1 MRNNNI
7 IEQQENLYANA
18 KIAVTIP
25 CYNEAVTIEKVV
37 RDFTAILPQAT
48 IHVFDNN
55 SEDGSADLARKA
67 GAYVHHVRKRGKGHV
82 MQAIFDSIDTDILVV
97 VDGDDTYYAEDALRL
112 IEPILKGEADM
123 VVGNRLKSATDESM
137 SRLHQFGNRLILK
150 AVNFMFKTN
159 YKDILSGYRAISR
172 RFVKNVPL
180 LTSGFEIET
189 ELTLQALEREIEI
202 TEIPISY
209 RNRPEGSESKLKS
222 FHDGSRIIMTAA
234 IILRDHKPIR
244 LFGLISLL
252 CFLFAGIS
260 TALRILNYF
269 GITSLPNEVLTGTV
283 LIFSPLGIV
292 SLAIGLILCAVNTR
306 FRELNQLIDR
316 NKWSGP

>member
-1 MRNNNI
+1 
-7 IEQQENLYANA
+7 
-18 KIAVTIP
+18 
-25 CYNEAVTIEKVV
+25 
-37 RDFTAILPQAT
+37 
-48 IHVFDNN
+48 
-55 SEDGSADLARKA
+55 
-67 GAYVHHVRKRGKGHV
+67 
-82 MQAIFDSIDTDILVV
+82 
-97 VDGDDTYYAEDALRL
+97 
-112 IEPILKGEADM
+112 
-123 VVGNRLKSATDESM
+123 M

>member
-25 CYNEAVTIEKVV
+25 CYNEAVTIGKVV

-222 FHDGSRIIMTAA
+222 FHDGSRIIMTAS

-269 GITSLPNEVLTGTV
+269 GITSLPNEVLTGVV

>member
-1 MRNNNI
+1 MKNNNI

-222 FHDGSRIIMTAA
+222 FHDGSRIIMTAS

-252 CFLFAGIS
+252 CFLFAGIGS
-260 TALRILNYF
+260 ALRILNYF

>member
-1 MRNNNI
+1 MK
-7 IEQQENLYANA
+7 NLYVNA

-25 CYNEAVTIEKVV
+25 CYNEAVTIGKVV

-269 GITSLPNEVLTGTV
+269 GITSLPNEVLTGVV

>member
-1 MRNNNI
+1 MK
-7 IEQQENLYANA
+7 NLYVNA

-25 CYNEAVTIEKVV
+25 CYNEAVTIGKVV

-222 FHDGSRIIMTAA
+222 FHDGSRIIMTAS

-269 GITSLPNEVLTGTV
+269 GITSLPNEVLTGVV

>member
-67 GAYVHHVRKRGKGHV
+67 GACVHHVRKRGKGHV

>member
-1 MRNNNI
+1 MK
-7 IEQQENLYANA
+7 NLYVNA

-67 GAYVHHVRKRGKGHV
+67 GACVHHVRKRGKGHV

-222 FHDGSRIIMTAA
+222 FHDGSRIIMTAS

-269 GITSLPNEVLTGTV
+269 GITSLPNEVLTGVV

>member
-1 MRNNNI
+1 MMKNNSN
-7 IEQQENLYANA
+7 EHRENLYAHA

-222 FHDGSRIIMTAA
+222 FHDGSRIIMTAS

-269 GITSLPNEVLTGTV
+269 GITSLPNEVLTGVV

>member
-1 MRNNNI
+1 MK
-7 IEQQENLYANA
+7 NLYVNA

-25 CYNEAVTIEKVV
+25 CYNEAVTIGKVV

-222 FHDGSRIIMTAA
+222 FHDGSRIIMTAS

>member
-67 GAYVHHVRKRGKGHV
+67 GACVHHVRKRGKGHV

-316 NKWSGP
+316 NKRFKP